1 MSSYDTVVGLEVH
14 IQLNTKS
21 KAFCGDS
28 IEFGA
33 SANTQISSISL
44 AHPGTLPVANHTHV
58 QKAIKLG
65 LALGCKINRTH
76 LFDRKHYFYPD
87 LPKGYQITQDA
98 QPVCLG
104 GSLDIEVNG
113 RKKTVRLHHIH
124 MEEDAGKTIHDQ
136 HDTLS
141 LVDLNR
147 AGTPLMELVT
157 EPDLASGEEVFV
169 FMTELQKVLRY
180 IDVSDA
186 DMEKGSM
193 RCDCNV
199 SIKPAGSP
207 TLGERCEIKNLNSR
221 RFAREAVK
229 YEAKRQIKM
238 KEDGISFNKQTLH
251 FDPDSG
257 KTSVMREK
265 EGVADYRYFPDPDL
279 PPLTI
284 SQEDIDNVRASLPEL
299 PQVIM
304 NRLIK
309 EGLTTDYADQ
319 LTQSADIVNYYEE
332 LKKKTGD
339 FKASSNL
346 IINQILP
353 SLDDDVSIDDLGI
366 SVDTCSQY
374 LKLISDKK
382 ISSSMAHQRLWPALL
397 DKPQPPETLAEQL
410 GLLLKEDKGE
420 LVGMISQIL
429 ADHPDQVKQYRG
441 GKKAL
446 IGFFIGAAMKKSGG
460 SFDPSQIKSAITKAL
475 EE

>member
-1 MSSYDTVVGLEVH
+1 MYDTVVGLEVH
-14 IQLNTKS
+14 IQLNTQS

-33 SANTQISSISL
+33 SANTQVSAVSL
-44 AHPGTLPVANHTHV
+44 AHPGTLPVANYIHV

-65 LALGCKINRTH
+65 LALGCTINPTH
-76 LFDRKHYFYPD
+76 SFDRKHYFYPD

-98 QPVCLG
+98 QPICLG
-104 GSLDIEVNG
+104 GSLDIEVG
-113 RKKTVRLHHIH
+113 GKVKTIRLHHIH

-136 HDTLS
+136 HDSLS

-157 EPDLASGEEVFV
+157 EPDLSSGEEVFI
-169 FMTELQKVLRY
+169 FITELQKILRY
-180 IDVSDA
+180 IEVSDA

-199 SIKPAGSP
+199 SIKPVGSS

-221 RFAREAVK
+221 RFAREAVQ

-238 KEDGISFNKQTLH
+238 KEGGIIFNKQTLH
-251 FDPDSG
+251 FDPDTG

-279 PPLTI
+279 PPLQVSQADVDTI
-284 SQEDIDNVRASLPEL
+284 RASLPEM
-299 PQVIM
+299 PQVIKA
-304 NRLIK
+304 RLM
-309 EGLTTDYADQ
+309 EAGLTADYADQ
-319 LTQSADIVNYYEE
+319 LTQSADIVKYYEE
-332 LKKKTGD
+332 LKDKTGD
-339 FKASSNL
+339 TKASANL

-353 SLDDDVSIDDLGI
+353 SLGNDVSIAHFGI
-366 SVDTCSQY
+366 PLDICSRY
-374 LKLISDKK
+374 LQLISEKK
-382 ISSSMAHQRLWPALL
+382 ISASMAHQKLWPALL
-397 DKPQPPETLAEQL
+397 AAPQAPDLLAEQL
-410 GLLLKEDKGE
+410 GLLLREDAGG
-420 LVGMISQIL
+420 LSDMISQIL

-460 SFDPSQIKSAITKAL
+460 SYDPGQIKKAITTAL
-475 EE
+475 ENR